1 MLIKMSKMLPS
12 PPSHFSGL
20 YFFPK
25 LFFDVPISQIC
36 LYTQSLLLSM
46 ALSFVQKCMTVVFTL
61 RYLRFLRF
69 GGHIGRHLEYI
80 RLLKGD
86 KVALFIYRL
95 ETS

>member
-1 MLIKMSKMLPS
+1 MYLLRK
-12 PPSHFSGL
+12 
-20 YFFPK
+20 
-25 LFFDVPISQIC
+25 FDIL
-36 LYTQSLLLSM
+36 LYTQSLLLNM

-86 KVALFIYRL
+86 KVALIIYRL